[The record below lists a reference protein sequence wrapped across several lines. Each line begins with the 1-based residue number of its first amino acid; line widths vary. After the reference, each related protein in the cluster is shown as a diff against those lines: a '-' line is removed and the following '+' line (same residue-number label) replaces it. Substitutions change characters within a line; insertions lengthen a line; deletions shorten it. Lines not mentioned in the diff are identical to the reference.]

1 MTQIPANILS
11 LVRESDLPLIPSRAD
26 FMILTKVRIT
36 VMVMITASIG
46 FVMAS
51 REALEISSFSSVL
64 QLQGTVMLW
73 MLLGVAMSC
82 MGASALNQVIERH
95 TDAMMPRTSNRPIP
109 AGRLHPMSAMLLGMF
124 LSTSGVMVLWLQ
136 CGLLSAMLSAGTILS
151 YCLIYTPMKRVNSM
165 STIIG
170 AVPGALPPV
179 IGAAAAAH
187 AVTPSA
193 MLLFAIMFMWQ
204 LPHFLAIAWLYRDDY
219 ASGGIQVLPVEDPSG
234 LSTFRQA
241 VLGAAV
247 LLPLGLFPT
256 IIGVAGRG
264 YFVCALLLGSLYL
277 CTTIWMAIRKDRL
290 AARWSF
296 FSSLVY
302 LPSVFFAMLC
312 NQLV

>member
-11 LVRESDLPLIPSRAD
+11 MVKDQDLPLIPSRAD
-26 FMILTKVRIT
+26 FMTLTKVRIT

-51 REALEISSFSSVL
+51 REVMEMHSLSNVM
-64 QLQGTVMLW
+64 QLQGVVMLW
-73 MLLGVAMSC
+73 MLLGVALSC
-82 MGASALNQVIERH
+82 MGASALNQVIEKH
-95 TDAMMPRTSNRPIP
+95 TDALMPRTAKRPLP
-109 AGRLHPMSAMLLGMF
+109 AGRLHPMSAMLIGLVFSTLG
-124 LSTSGVMVLWLQ
+124 VAVLWAA
-136 CGLLSAMLSAGTILS
+136 CGYLSALLSAGTIIS
-151 YCLIYTPMKRVNSM
+151 YCLIYTPMKRVNSI

-179 IGAAAAAH
+179 MGAAAATH
-187 AVTPSA
+187 TIPPSA

-219 ASGGIQVLPVEDPSG
+219 AKGSIKVLPVEDPTG

-256 IIGVAGRG
+256 IIGVSGKV
-264 YFVCALLLGSLYL
+264 YFAFALVLGVLYL
-277 CTTIWMAIRKDRL
+277 CTTIWMAIKQDRS

-296 FSSLVY
+296 FSSLIY
-302 LPSVFFAMLC
+302 LPAVFFAMLF